1 MAVAAL
7 ATTALAKNYTVD
19 GSTGWDTYVN
29 YDKWTAGKTFMVG
42 DNIGNPIP
50 SSPYNIPMFKY
61 EVYHNVLEVTKADY
75 ASCATGSPIST
86 HSGGDTTFELTE
98 AGTRYFICGIPRH
111 CSNGTM
117 HVKITTVAYD
127 ATTAA
132 AIEAAA
138 APGAAPSSAP
148 LPSPPADV
156 YSDARTAPAGAPG
169 ASTPKSS
176 APRYQRTSAAVAGL
190 AFAALL
196 AIAA

>member
-1 MAVAAL
+1 MKASSGALLAVMAIAAL

-42 DNIGNPIP
+42 DNIE
-50 SSPYNIPMFKY
+50 FKY

-75 ASCATGSPIST
+75 ASCATGSPLSI

-127 ATTAA
+127 AATAA

-148 LPSPPADV
+148 LPSPPSDV
-156 YSDARTAPAGAPG
+156 YADARTAPAGAPA
-169 ASTPKSS
+169 ASVPKSS
-176 APRYQRTSAAVAGL
+176 APRYQRTSAAVAGV

>member
-1 MAVAAL
+1 MKASSGALLAVMAVAAL

-42 DNIGNPIP
+42 DNIE
-50 SSPYNIPMFKY
+50 FKY

-127 ATTAA
+127 AATAA

>member
-1 MAVAAL
+1 MKASCGALLAVMAVAAL

-42 DNIGNPIP
+42 DNIE
-50 SSPYNIPMFKY
+50 FKY
-61 EVYHNVLEVTKADY
+61 EVYHNVLEVTKPDY
-75 ASCATGSPIST
+75 ASCATGSPISI

-127 ATTAA
+127 AATAA

-156 YSDARTAPAGAPG
+156 YSDARTAPAGAPA
-169 ASTPKSS
+169 ASVPKSS
-176 APRYQRTSAAVAGL
+176 APRYQQTSAAVAGL